1 MAWNETTLV
10 SHEMIEYG
18 TRGSRARIEPT
29 NEPTN
34 QPTRER
40 ERERER
46 SKEREREGA
55 RYDGC
60 STEVASTYVSV
71 SGFFSSE
78 KNDRIR
84 SLNEGLL
91 ECDE

>member
-29 NEPTN
+29 NQRTN
-34 QPTRER
+34 KRTNER
-40 ERERER
+40 GARRG
-46 SKEREREGA
+46 EREGA